1 MPGLAFAAMVTFGS
15 KFLFLLTYT
24 SCKNEIS
31 DAVQLPNAATFE
43 DWGSYINL
51 ALPAVL
57 MKCSDDSAFRLLVF
71 IAGYAGVDDQAAF
84 VVLTTIT
91 SFIFMVPLGLSISA
105 CSLIGNAIGKQDV
118 PLAKRWFKLIS
129 AYNLVYCLVLTV
141 TLIVFKVQVASLFTK

>member
-1 MPGLAFAAMVTFGS
+1 MVTFGS
-15 KFLFLLTYT
+15 KFLFLLAYT
-24 SCKNEIS
+24 SCKKEIA
-31 DAVQLPNAATFE
+31 DAVQLPNATTFE

-57 MKCSDDSAFRLLVF
+57 MTCSDWWAFELLVF

-91 SFIFMVPLGLSISA
+91 AFIFMVPLGLSISA

-118 PLAKRWFKLIS
+118 PLAKRWLKLIS
-129 AYNLVYCLVLTV
+129 AYTLLYCLALTV
-141 TLIVFKVQVASLFTK
+141 TLIVFKVQVASLFTE